1 MERNKIRFYLP
12 DFYHRLQT
20 NLLLHRLLREYP
32 EYFYE
37 EIEIGA
43 LYGCFPGSL
52 WNGGRIEHG
61 FCYRHE
67 VKATLEMANE
77 LGIPCRYTFTNPL
90 IERKHLSDT
99 FCNLCME
106 LGDNGLNEVLV
117 NSPVLEEY
125 IREYYPSYAVL
136 SSTTKCLES
145 ESELEKELQKDYK
158 LVVLDVSFNNTD
170 KIWQLSDKERYE
182 ILVDSFCQDCCPR
195 RKEHYAEVGR
205 AQIEFDQMDFE
216 TCKFVGRDFFQIRQ
230 QNKMFITNED
240 LYGKYREAGFCHF
253 KLDGRA
259 FNRYKVVE
267 SYVYYMVRPDYR
279 DMVRETLLRAADK
292 FGE

>member
-1 MERNKIRFYLP
+1 MENEKIVFYLP

-20 NLLLHRLLREYP
+20 NLLLCRLLREYP

-37 EIEIGA
+37 NIEIGA

-67 VKATLEMANE
+67 VQATLETLNE
-77 LGIPCRYTFTNPL
+77 QGIACRYTFTNPL
-90 IERKHLSDT
+90 LKEKHLSDT

-106 LGDNGLNEVLV
+106 LGDNGKNEVLV
-117 NSPVLEEY
+117 HAPVLEEY
-125 IREYYPSYAVL
+125 IRENYPSYQIL
-136 SSTTKCLES
+136 SSTTKCIDTEA
-145 ESELEKELQKDYK
+145 ELENERKKDYK

-170 KIWQLSDKERYE
+170 RIWRLPEKSRYE
-182 ILVDSFCQDCCPR
+182 ILVDSFCRDCCPS
-195 RKEHYAEVGR
+195 RKAHYREVGR
-205 AQIEFDQMDFE
+205 AQLEFDRMDFAP
-216 TCKFVGRDFFQIRQ
+216 CKAVERNFYQISRQ
-230 QNKMFITNED
+230 NQMFITNED
-240 LYGKYREAGFCHF
+240 LYGKYAVAGFRHF

-259 FNRYKVVE
+259 FNRYKVIE
-267 SYVYYMVRPDYR
+267 SYVYYMALPAHR
-279 DMVRETLLRAADK
+279 DMVREALLRAAEK